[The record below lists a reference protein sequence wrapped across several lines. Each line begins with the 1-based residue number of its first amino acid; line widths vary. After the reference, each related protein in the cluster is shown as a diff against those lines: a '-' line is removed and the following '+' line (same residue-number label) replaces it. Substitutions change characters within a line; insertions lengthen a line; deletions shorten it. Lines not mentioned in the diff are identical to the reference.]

1 MVFEEEFK
9 FLKVDR
15 RERKESE
22 KLKDENKYYFVIHL
36 LDKDNNP
43 CSFFS
48 FNSELNKNILADL
61 SNVKGLQDV
70 LVKFELVF
78 NNNIWNVRL
87 LNIDFSY

>member
-78 NNNIWNVRL
+78 NNNNWNVRL